1 VQKGKI
7 YPDLLMEES
16 HRSKKSFSELLTHND
31 FGLRLLIAL
40 ISWLCLTLFFQF
52 REQKIETLDL
62 HSTVNRY
69 IVAQVDFEFPDDEA
83 TIILKQEALLG
94 ISDIYKILESQ
105 LQQARLDFENFLLQ
119 SSRWKEELPNSNY
132 QQMVKTADSL
142 EELLLTARFADP
154 KTIQKMKELNLP
166 VNQYLVFTPLSNQ
179 DPILLPQEYW
189 SHLKE
194 ISLSKVLF
202 FQLNDV
208 GEETIDFVV
217 SFFEQKQW
225 TLIPDHSA
233 VAHVK
238 ELVQKNV
245 PQKFTR
251 VKAGTRIIGQGEK
264 VTPRHL
270 AMLHAMKNQIREGRN
285 LWNSWMVVGNS
296 LLAFVFVF
304 FAAFYLKREEEAI
317 WKSVQ
322 KLSLLV
328 CIFILTLSFAKITE
342 YVFLQNTSNFIETI
356 RYPLIVPFATL
367 LIMILLGSHIA
378 LFSSALLAVIMTIS
392 LAVEPYYFLV
402 SNIVAALVVVI
413 GGRSFRT
420 RREVF
425 LLCCKCYFGV
435 IPVILAFALLVQKF
449 WIKVLILDMTT
460 TALFTVV
467 MAILVVGF
475 LTLLESLFNIL
486 TDITLMEY
494 MNPNNELLR
503 RLTLEM
509 PGTYQHSL
517 VLGNL
522 SESAAQAIGAN
533 GLLCKVATL
542 YHDIG
547 KLANPHFFTENQKGG
562 VNVHQLLTPQESAQ
576 IIISHVTDGETLA
589 RKYRL
594 PQCFIDVIREHHG
607 TTLVYYF
614 YCKELELKGGNKDVV
629 DEKAFRYPG
638 PKPQSKETAIVM
650 IADAVE
656 AASRSLEEL
665 SEDALSTLVDRV
677 VADKAKDGQF
687 DESPMTFEELKIV
700 KETLIGT
707 IIVTR
712 HIRIKYPE
720 KEKV

>member
-1 VQKGKI
+1 
-7 YPDLLMEES
+7 MEES
-16 HRSKKSFSELLTHND
+16 HRTKKSWQGFFVHND
-31 FGLRLLIAL
+31 FGLKLLIAL

-52 REQKIETLDL
+52 REQKIEMPDL
-62 HSTVNRY
+62 HATASRF
-69 IVAQVDFEFPDDEA
+69 IVSQVDFEFPDDET
-83 TIILKQEALLG
+83 TIIMKQEALLG
-94 ISDIYKILESQ
+94 ISEIYKIMESQ
-105 LQQARLDFENFLLQ
+105 LRQTRMDFESYLQ
-119 SSRWKEELPNSNY
+119 HDPRWKEALSSGSY
-132 QQMVKTADSL
+132 QQMDKTADSL
-142 EELLLTARFADP
+142 EELLLTTRFADP

-166 VNQYLVFTPLSNQ
+166 VNQYLVFTPLPDQ
-179 DPILLPQEYW
+179 DPVLLPQEYW
-189 SHLKE
+189 NHLKE

-208 GEETIDFVV
+208 DEETIDFVV

-225 TLIPDHSA
+225 TLVPDRSA
-233 VAHVK
+233 MAHVK

-245 PQKFTR
+245 PQKFTKIR
-251 VKAGTRIIGQGEK
+251 AGTRIIGQGEK

-270 AMLHAMKNQIREGRN
+270 AMLHAMKNVMREGRN
-285 LWNSWMVVGNS
+285 LWNSWTVFGNG

-304 FAAFYLKREEEAI
+304 FGSFYLKREEEGV
-317 WKSVQ
+317 WKSIQ

-342 YVFLQNTSNFIETI
+342 YLFLQNTNSFFETV

-367 LIMILLGSHIA
+367 LITILLGSRIA
-378 LFSSALLAVIMTIS
+378 LFSSALLVVILTIS

-402 SNIVAALVVVI
+402 SNLVAALLVVA
-413 GGRSFRT
+413 GACSFRT
-420 RREVF
+420 RKEVF
-425 LLCCKCYFGV
+425 FLCGKCYLGV
-435 IPVILAFALLVQKF
+435 VLVILGFAFLSNKL
-449 WIKVLILDMTT
+449 WLKVLLLDLGT
-460 TALFTVV
+460 TALFTVI
-467 MAILVVGF
+467 MAILVIGF
-475 LTLLESLFNIL
+475 LTLLESLFNVL

-494 MNPNNELLR
+494 MNPNHELLR
-503 RLTLEM
+503 QLTLEM

-522 SESAAQAIGAN
+522 AETAAQAIGAN
-533 GLLCKVATL
+533 GLFCKVATL

-547 KLANPHFFTENQKGG
+547 KLNNAHFFTENQQGG

-576 IIISHVTDGETLA
+576 IIISHVADGEMLA

-594 PQCFIDVIREHHG
+594 PHSFIDVIREHHG

-614 YCKELELKGGNKDVV
+614 YCKELELKGGNKEDV

-638 PKPQSKETAIVM
+638 PKPQSKETAIIM

-665 SEDALSTLVDRV
+665 SQEALSSLVDRV
-677 VADKAKDGQF
+677 VEDKAKDGQF
-687 DESPMTFEELKIV
+687 DECPLTFQELKIIREMLV
-700 KETLIGT
+700 KT

-712 HIRIKYPE
+712 HVRIKYPE
-720 KEKV
+720 KEKI